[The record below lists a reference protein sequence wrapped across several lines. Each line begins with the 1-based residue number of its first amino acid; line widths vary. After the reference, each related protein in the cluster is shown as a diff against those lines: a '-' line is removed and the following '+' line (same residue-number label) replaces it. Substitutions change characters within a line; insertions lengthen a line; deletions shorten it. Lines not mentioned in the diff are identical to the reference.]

1 MISIHNKNETNANL
15 SQWIKNFA
23 NTNYYKANFL
33 PETVR
38 EATYTYLHNVK
49 LPAEDAEI
57 EQLLDS
63 LGFVSAI
70 ALGDETIAW
79 SVATNRSQAS
89 EMIEQYSTS
98 TYSRWRK
105 ALGIDSHWILL
116 VDPEV
121 MFTIQDLYEAH
132 MDLLELEDKPECVI
146 VEL

>member
-1 MISIHNKNETNANL
+1 MIFIQNKNETYASV

-23 NTNYYKANFL
+23 NTNYYKANLL
-33 PETVR
+33 PKTVR
-38 EATYTYLHNVK
+38 EAAQTYLQNVK
-49 LPAEDAEI
+49 ISDCADV

-63 LGFVSAI
+63 LGIVSAI

-89 EMIEQYSTS
+89 EMIEQYSTP

-121 MFTIQDLYEAH
+121 MFTLQDLYESH
-132 MDLLELEDKPECVI
+132 MDLLELENKPDCVI
-146 VEL
+146 IAL